1 MEVLIYTKSNCPFC
15 EKAKAWFTQHG
26 HSYTQIVLDDEEQRL
41 AFYQKVSN
49 GKEVRSVPQIFI
61 DGKHIGTYNDLM
73 AISDKLVKKQGGLL
87 EFSETYKPFHY
98 PWAVD
103 LTTRHEKAHWIEDE
117 LDLSE
122 DVSDWKG
129 GKMTNIEKEYIIN
142 ILRLFT
148 QSDVAVGQNYY
159 DQFIPKFKNNEIRN
173 MLGSFA
179 AREGIHQRAYA
190 LLNETLGLPD
200 REYHAFLEYAEMAD
214 KIEYMRKADTNTL
227 RGLGLSLAKS
237 VFNEGVALFASF
249 VMLLNF
255 QRFGKMKGMGKVVE
269 WSIRDE
275 ALISGTQVV
284 TESGNKNI
292 EDITLEDLV
301 LQFDMETREFSFVNP
316 TKTQGVIRDE
326 SYVFEHPEFRQHV
339 SPNHRVIYE
348 EDGEIRECLA
358 KDFTPADNK
367 YLLVLDEMKY
377 KKIKSTEVK
386 ITHKQHDPE
395 NFYCLA
401 VPGKSFVIDDDGRKS
416 VTGNSMHVEGNSK
429 LFKTFCKEHSRV
441 VDDEFKKEIYGISRD
456 IVNLE
461 DKFIDL
467 AYEIGTIEGL
477 DKAEVKQ
484 YIRYITDRRLL
495 QPGMKPNFKVKENPL
510 PWLEWV
516 LNGADH
522 TNFFEN
528 RVTEY
533 EVAGLS
539 GKWDD
544 AYSA

>member
-1 MEVLIYTKSNCPFC
+1 MNVSPARDDNKLGRKMDVLIYTKSNCPFC

-26 HSYTQIVLDDEEQRL
+26 YGYTQVLLDDEEQRL
-41 AFYQKVSN
+41 AFYQKMSN

-73 AISDKLVKKQGGLL
+73 AIADKLVKKQGGLL

-98 PWAVD
+98 PWAVQI
-103 LTTRHEKAHWIEDE
+103 TTRHEKAHWIEDE

-129 GKMTNIEKEYIIN
+129 GKITATEKEYITN

-200 REYHAFLEYAEMAD
+200 SEYHAFLEYKEMAD
-214 KIEYMRKADTNTL
+214 KIDYMMKADCNTL
-227 RGLGLSLAKS
+227 RGLGLALAKS

-275 ALISGTQVV
+275 
-284 TESGNKNI
+284 
-292 EDITLEDLV
+292 
-301 LQFDMETREFSFVNP
+301 
-316 TKTQGVIRDE
+316 
-326 SYVFEHPEFRQHV
+326 
-339 SPNHRVIYE
+339 
-348 EDGEIRECLA
+348 
-358 KDFTPADNK
+358 
-367 YLLVLDEMKY
+367 
-377 KKIKSTEVK
+377 
-386 ITHKQHDPE
+386 
-395 NFYCLA
+395 
-401 VPGKSFVIDDDGRKS
+401 
-416 VTGNSMHVEGNSK
+416 SMHVEGNSK
-429 LFKTFCKEHSRV
+429 LFKTFCKEHNRV
-441 VDDEFKKEIYGISRD
+441 VDDEFKKEIYEMSRH
-456 IVNLE
+456 IVDLE
-461 DKFIDL
+461 DKFIEL
-467 AYEIGTIEGL
+467 AYELGEVEGL
-477 DKAEVKQ
+477 EKSEVKE

-495 QPGMKPNFKVKENPL
+495 QLGMKPNFKVKDNPL

-539 GKWDD
+539 GSWDE
-544 AYSA
+544 AYAA

>member
-1 MEVLIYTKSNCPFC
+1 MSASPAKDDRKTGKKMEVLIYTKSNCPFC

-26 HSYTQIVLDDEEQRL
+26 FGYTQVLLDDEEQRL
-41 AFYQKVSN
+41 AFYQKHSN
-49 GKEVRSVPQIFI
+49 GKVVKSVPQIWI
-61 DGKHIGTYNDLM
+61 NDEHIGTYNDLM

-98 PWAVD
+98 PWAVEI
-103 LTTRHEKAHWIEDE
+103 TTRHEKAHWIEDE

-122 DVSDWKG
+122 DVADWKG
-129 GKMTNIEKEYIIN
+129 GKITPVEKEY
-142 ILRLFT
+142 T

-159 DQFIPKFKNNEIRN
+159 DQFIPKFKNNEVRN

-200 REYHAFLEYAEMAD
+200 SEYHAFLEYSEMAD

-275 ALISGTQVV
+275 SI
-284 TESGNKNI
+284 
-292 EDITLEDLV
+292 
-301 LQFDMETREFSFVNP
+301 
-316 TKTQGVIRDE
+316 
-326 SYVFEHPEFRQHV
+326 
-339 SPNHRVIYE
+339 
-348 EDGEIRECLA
+348 
-358 KDFTPADNK
+358 
-367 YLLVLDEMKY
+367 
-377 KKIKSTEVK
+377 
-386 ITHKQHDPE
+386 
-395 NFYCLA
+395 
-401 VPGKSFVIDDDGRKS
+401 
-416 VTGNSMHVEGNSK
+416 HVEGNSK
-429 LFKTFCKEHSRV
+429 LFKAFVKEHSRV
-441 VDDEFKKEIYGISRD
+441 VDDSFKREIYEMSKD
-456 IVNLE
+456 IVDLE

-467 AYEIGTIEGL
+467 AYEMGTIDGL
-477 DKAEVKQ
+477 DKSEVKE

-495 QPGMKPNFKVKENPL
+495 QLGMKTNFKVKENPL

-539 GKWDD
+539 GQWED
-544 AYSA
+544 AYAA

>member
-1 MEVLIYTKSNCPFC
+1 MQVVIYSKSNCPFC

-26 HSYTQIVLDDEEQRL
+26 FTYTEIKLDDEEQRL
-41 AFYQKVSN
+41 AFYQKMP
-49 GKEVRSVPQIFI
+49 GARSVPQIFI
-61 DGKHIGTYNDLM
+61 NDKHIGTYNDLM
-73 AISDKLVKKQGGLL
+73 AQADTIIKKRGGLL
-87 EFSETYKPFHY
+87 EFSNTYKPFHY
-98 PWAVD
+98 PWAVEI
-103 LTTRHEKAHWIEDE
+103 TTRHEKAHWIEDE

-122 DVSDWKG
+122 DVNDWKG
-129 GKMTNIEKEYIIN
+129 GKITPTEKAYITN

-159 DQFIPKFKNNEIRN
+159 DQFIPKFKNNEVRN

-190 LLNETLGLPD
+190 LLNDTLGLPD
-200 REYHAFLEYAEMAD
+200 EEYHAFLEYKEMAD
-214 KIEYMRKADTNTL
+214 KIEYMMQSDVNTM

-275 ALISGTQVV
+275 
-284 TESGNKNI
+284 
-292 EDITLEDLV
+292 
-301 LQFDMETREFSFVNP
+301 
-316 TKTQGVIRDE
+316 
-326 SYVFEHPEFRQHV
+326 
-339 SPNHRVIYE
+339 
-348 EDGEIRECLA
+348 
-358 KDFTPADNK
+358 
-367 YLLVLDEMKY
+367 
-377 KKIKSTEVK
+377 
-386 ITHKQHDPE
+386 
-395 NFYCLA
+395 
-401 VPGKSFVIDDDGRKS
+401 
-416 VTGNSMHVEGNSK
+416 SMHVEGNSK
-429 LFKTFCKEHSRV
+429 LFKVFCKEHARII
-441 VDDEFKKEIYGISRD
+441 DDEFKKEIYEMARQ
-456 IVNLE
+456 VVKLE
-461 DKFIDL
+461 DKFIEL
-467 AYEIGTIEGL
+467 AYKLGEIDGL
-477 DKAEVKQ
+477 DMAEVKQ

-495 QPGMKPNFKVKENPL
+495 QLGMKPNFKVKDNPL

-544 AYSA
+544 AYTA